1 MCSFELLEAGE
12 SAGAPRFGL
21 LRQKPSP
28 FDPGLEFDD
37 LLFLLVSSFLEG
49 QRALQLL
56 LHLLPE
62 LSELLEARREARAV
76 FVDNGLG
83 SLPSGLSFLQARVVF
98 AARFRAGS
106 MSVAGTMPMPMPMP
120 VVPVS
125 VSVALR
131 ALGRRRRSRRCVG
144 SGRAFGS
151 FSVREGCPRGEAE
164 HERPWGSTHRPRA
177 GHARLLWSSGLCEPA
192 FPWFFRAFEGVRCV
206 RISAL
211 VRRSA
216 MKVAVV
222 MGGPSAEAEVSRVS
236 ARAIMGA
243 LAERGY
249 VAEAIELNE
258 KVAAELLSFAPDV
271 VFPIAH
277 GALGEDGCLQ
287 GLLEILGL
295 PYVGSGVLASAVAAD
310 KAHTKKLY
318 RGARLPVAE
327 EWLLTRAELE
337 RVARDPES
345 FYGEALS
352 RLGPEMIVKPNTG
365 GSAVGTTRLLR
376 GFSKEELARAVELS
390 SRVSEETLLE
400 TYFRGSELTCGV
412 LERDGVPVAL
422 PPTLIHQQVSGWY
435 DFESKY
441 KSGGSR
447 HECPAPFAPEI
458 LSAIQEA
465 ALTAHRVIGARDLS
479 RTDFLLS
486 GSEFI
491 VLETNMLPGMTP
503 VSLFPEAAQAFGI
516 PFAEL
521 IDGLVRTAASRKPA
535 RPGEVPAFPS

>member
-1 MCSFELLEAGE
+1 MTSFLCPFELFEAGE
-12 SAGAPRFGL
+12 RARASRLGL
-21 LRQKPSP
+21 LRQEPSP
-28 FDPGLEFDD
+28 FDPGLELDNFV
-37 LLFLLVSSFLEG
+37 LLLVSGFFEREG
-49 QRALQLL
+49 AFELL
-56 LHLLPE
+56 LNSLPE
-62 LSELLEARREARAV
+62 LSELLEAGGEARAV
-76 FVDNGLG
+76 FLGDRLG
-83 SLPSGLSFLQARVVF
+83 SLPSGMSFLQARVVY
-98 AARFRAGS
+98 AASSRARP
-106 MSVAGTMPMPMPMP
+106 VAMP
-120 VVPVS
+120 VALMAMMAMS
-125 VSVALR
+125 VSVGLG
-131 ALGRRRRSRRCVG
+131 ALGRRRRSVG

-164 HERPWGSTHRPRA
+164 HERPRGSTHRSRA
-177 GHARLLWSSGLCEPA
+177 GHARLLWSSCLREPA
-192 FPWFFRAFEGVRCV
+192 FPRFFRAFEGVRCV
-206 RISAL
+206 LLSAL

-249 VAEAIELNE
+249 VAEAFELDE
-258 KVAAELLSFAPDV
+258 TVAGKLLFFAPEV

-287 GLLEILGL
+287 GLLEILGV
-295 PYVGSGVLASAVAAD
+295 PYVGSRVLASAVAAD

-318 RGARLPVAE
+318 RGAGLPVAE
-327 EWLLTRAELE
+327 EWLLTRSELE
-337 RVARDPES
+337 RVGRNLES
-345 FYGEALS
+345 FHGEALS

-365 GSAVGTTRLLR
+365 GSAVGTSRLLQE
-376 GFSKEELARAVELS
+376 FSKEELERAVELS

-400 TYFRGSELTCGV
+400 TYFRGYELTCGV

-447 HECPAPFAPEI
+447 HECPAPFDPEI
-458 LSAIQEA
+458 LSALQQA

-479 RTDFLLS
+479 RSDFLLS

-503 VSLFPEAAQAFGI
+503 VSLFPEAAKAFGI
-516 PFAEL
+516 PFPEL

-535 RPGEVPAFPS
+535 RPGEIPAFPS